1 MNTRPLENKQT
12 SLHQNSPSPS
22 SRSGGP
28 DARRFLA
35 LLVLAVV
42 ACAWAIVPYPCA
54 AAIASNGAPSQAHE
68 AVQFDLRSVRDGSW
82 SDAETW
88 NEARVPKAGDRVLV
102 SRGTRVVYDSESKD
116 VVRLIQVVGTLQFAR
131 DRNTEL
137 NVGILKVQDSDSCT
151 ETGFACDF
159 AKSNADGRSPET
171 MPALEVGTLAD
182 PLPRQ
187 FTARIRLHQV
197 EGVDPKDGP
206 ALVCCSSRMDLHG
219 APMSRTWVK
228 LGADAEAGARTVTL
242 SEPAEGWSAGDE
254 VIVTPS
260 KVHQRRGSD
269 PKEYQN
275 QMGTEERRI
284 VRIDGTTIELDKPL
298 AEEHSGAGEFR
309 CEIANL
315 SRNVIVESAD
325 PAGVR
330 GHTMYHAGSRGGIS
344 YARFAHLGKEGVLGR
359 YAIHF
364 HLVGDTMRGSQV
376 LGVAIV
382 DSANRWVTIHGTNYL
397 IVRDCVGYRS
407 AGHGF
412 FMEDGTEIYN
422 LLDRNLAVQA
432 NRTKPL
438 PKQALPFDQND
449 GAGFWW
455 ANGRNTFV
463 RNVSC
468 ENDAYGYRY
477 DMQHSKYFNS
487 TLPITMPDGT
497 TKPVDVRTI
506 ANWRFDDNESHCD
519 QGAGMIMTCNGG
531 AQQPDTTIRDQK
543 LLEEIKAL
551 DWTAPDT
558 RHPHIIRNL
567 KIWETHYAFRPHSP
581 STLIDGLRISHTTY
595 GVYRPAFDNQVYRN
609 VHLTRAGGE
618 PFNRGMDDA
627 SCQVGVFTVDGL
639 QIDDLDKTSD
649 HHTPIVQMSDNNLSG
664 HAESHFRNVTWTPA
678 SNGKGSLFNRGGQT
692 RGDQVVEG
700 GVPYYLHDYY
710 GPGRDARIISTSAK
724 PLLADGNTYRQEAP
738 LTGDESVVTE
748 VKSVPWP
755 QVLDPVDD
763 LPPATVI
770 TAVQRLGDHRL
781 AVTGITHDNGEITA
795 VTVNGASAKI
805 VKTHS
810 GVADWSIE
818 VPFPAD
824 GHVTAFAKD
833 DAGNTE
839 QTVQV
844 LRVGR

>member
-1 MNTRPLENKQT
+1 MHRIPLPCPVK
-12 SLHQNSPSPS
+12 SILI
-22 SRSGGP
+22 
-28 DARRFLA
+28 LA
-35 LLVLAVV
+35 IA
-42 ACAWAIVPYPCA
+42 ACVWTTAPQPVS
-54 AAIASNGAPSQAHE
+54 AAITNEAAPASAHE
-68 AVQFDLRSVRDGSW
+68 PVQFDLRSVRDGAW
-82 SDAETW
+82 SDAKTW
-88 NEARVPKAGDRVLV
+88 SQARVPKAGDRVLV
-102 SRGTRVVYDSESKD
+102 SRGTRVVYDGEYKE
-116 VVRLIQVVGTLQFAR
+116 VVRLIQVVGTLSFAR
-131 DRNTEL
+131 DRHTEL

-151 ETGFACDF
+151 ETGFACDMG
-159 AKSNADGRSPET
+159 KSAATASSAL
-171 MPALEVGTLAD
+171 PALEVGTLLE

-187 FTARIRLHQV
+187 FTARIRLHAV
-197 EGVDPKDGP
+197 EGLDPKDGP
-206 ALVCCSSRMDLHG
+206 ALVCCSARMDLHG

-228 LGADAEAGARTVTL
+228 LGADSAATATTVTL
-242 SEPAEGWSAGDE
+242 AEPVEGWRAGDE
-254 VIVTPS
+254 VIITPS
-260 KVHQRRGSD
+260 KVHQRRGSN
-269 PKEYQN
+269 PKDYQN

-284 VRIDGTTIELDKPL
+284 VRIDGTTVELDKPL
-298 AEEHSGAGEFR
+298 AEDHSGTGEFR

-330 GHTMYHAGSRGGIS
+330 GHTMYHAHSQGGLS

-376 LGVAIV
+376 LGVAVV
-382 DSANRWVTIHGTNYL
+382 DSANRWVTIHGTEYL
-397 IVRDCVGYRS
+397 IVRDCVGFRS

-432 NRTKPL
+432 NRTKRL
-438 PKQALPFDQND
+438 PKQALPFDEND

-463 RNVSC
+463 RNVTT

-477 DMQHSKYFNS
+477 DMQHSRYFNS
-487 TLPITMPDGT
+487 TLPITMPDGKT
-497 TKPVDVRTI
+497 EQVDVRTI
-506 ANWRFDDNESHCD
+506 ANWRFDGNESHCD

-531 AQQPDTTIRDQK
+531 AQQPDTTIRDPK
-543 LLEEIKAL
+543 LLEQIKAL

-558 RHPHIIRNL
+558 RHPHMVRNL

-581 STLIDGLRISHTTY
+581 STLVDGLRIYRTAY

-609 VHLTRAGGE
+609 IHLTRAGGE

-627 SCQVGVFTVDGL
+627 SCQVGIFTVDGL
-639 QIDDLDKTSD
+639 KIDDLDKSSSRRD
-649 HHTPIVQMSDNNLSG
+649 PIVQMSDNNLSG
-664 HAESHFRNVTWTPA
+664 RAESHFRNVTWTPTDA
-678 SNGKGSLFNRGGQT
+678 VKGSLFNRGGQT

-748 VKSVPWP
+748 VKNVPWP
-755 QVLDPVDD
+755 KVLDPVDD

-770 TAVQRLGDHRL
+770 TAVRRAGERLT
-781 AVTGITHDNGEITA
+781 VTGITHDNGEITE
-795 VTVNGASAKI
+795 VSVNGEDAKI
-805 VKTHS
+805 GKSYS

-818 VPFPAD
+818 LPIPAD
-824 GHVTAFAKD
+824 GKITAFATD
-833 DAGNTE
+833 DAGNVERTA
-839 QTVQV
+839 QV
-844 LRVGR
+844 ARVGL